1 MVLIFLSVIGLHNVR
16 AQPTAQDIF
25 KFKETFKYEVKYGF
39 LKLGEI
45 EVTMM
50 PDTLFRGEL
59 HKHLITKITSN
70 PKIPFIGT
78 EIDHFNSLF
87 TINDDGLPQTSY
99 YWKDNID
106 EKISKDI
113 EYDFDRINN
122 FVAYKEEDLTKDTLE
137 LEEPATAGQVIFLFS
152 RLFAGSGVDNSM
164 IIYVTKKR
172 DTYISIMVIP
182 LKKEIIDHGKNP
194 YMHISH
200 RATLKILMDP
210 LAFLA
215 NFVHGFWMMSYGY
228 R

>member
-1 MVLIFLSVIGLHNVR
+1 
-16 AQPTAQDIF
+16 
-25 KFKETFKYEVKYGF
+25 
-39 LKLGEI
+39 
-45 EVTMM
+45 M

-113 EYDFDRINN
+113 EYDFDRMNN
-122 FVAYKEEDLTKDTLE
+122 IVAYKEEDFTKDTLE

-164 IIYVTKKR
+164 VIYVTKKR
-172 DTYISIMVIP
+172 DIYISIMVIP
-182 LKKEIIDHGKNP
+182 LKKEIIYYGKNP

-200 RATLKILMDP
+200 RATLKILMV
-210 LAFLA
+210 LWL
-215 NFVHGFWMMSYGY
+215 FWRISCMVFG
-228 R
+228 

>member
-1 MVLIFLSVIGLHNVR
+1 MVLIFLSVVGLHNVW

-39 LKLGEI
+39 LKLGEV

-137 LEEPATAGQVIFLFS
+137 LEEPQLQGKLYFYFHDFLQG
-152 RLFAGSGVDNSM
+152 LV
-164 IIYVTKKR
+164 
-172 DTYISIMVIP
+172 
-182 LKKEIIDHGKNP
+182 
-194 YMHISH
+194 
-200 RATLKILMDP
+200 
-210 LAFLA
+210 
-215 NFVHGFWMMSYGY
+215 
-228 R
+228 